1 MKIVVDCGGTKGDWR
16 FIARDGSVTN
26 YESRGFSPVTQSMW
40 DLEQII
46 KIDLPLI
53 EDTVAEVHYYGT
65 GVHSDTIIHSMT
77 STLSHLLKANTVNVN
92 TDLFA
97 ACRATCQDNH
107 GIVAILGTG
116 SASCLYD
123 GKEIVDKIPS
133 LGFIAGDEGA
143 GSMIGKKI
151 LQSYFYREMPQ
162 KIQAAFEENYTL
174 TREEMLENI
183 YKRPGANSYLASF
196 ANFALTLKKEP
207 FIHNIIIEEFDRF
220 TLRHLSKYE
229 NEGSVKCHFVGSIA
243 WFLKEELEISLAKFG
258 LQLGNIIRK
267 PIDQLVAYH
276 HITHIN

>member
-65 GVHSDTIIHSMT
+65 GVHSETIIHSMT
-77 STLSHLLKANTVNVN
+77 STLSHLLKANNVNVN

-196 ANFALTLKKEP
+196 ANFALTLKKEE

-229 NEGSVKCHFVGSIA
+229 NDGSVKCHFVGSIA
-243 WFLKEELEISLAKFG
+243 WFLKEELELSLAKFG

-276 HITHIN
+276 HIAHIN

>member
-196 ANFALTLKKEP
+196 ANFALTLKKEE

-229 NEGSVKCHFVGSIA
+229 NDGSVKCHFVGSIA

>member
-46 KIDLPLI
+46 KIDLPQI
-53 EDTVAEVHYYGT
+53 EATVTEVHYYGT
-65 GVHSDTIIHSMT
+65 GVHSETIIHSMT
-77 STLSHLLKANTVNVN
+77 STLSHLLKANNVNVN

-97 ACRATCQDNH
+97 ACRATCQNNH

-183 YKRPGANSYLASF
+183 YKRLGANSYLASF
-196 ANFALTLKKEP
+196 ANFALTLKKEE

-229 NEGSVKCHFVGSIA
+229 NDGSVKCHFVGSIA
-243 WFLKEELEISLAKFG
+243 WFLKEELELSVAKFG

-276 HITHIN
+276 HIAHIN

>member
-1 MKIVVDCGGTKGDWR
+1 VKIVVDCGGTKGDWR

-46 KIDLPLI
+46 KIDLPQI
-53 EDTVAEVHYYGT
+53 EATVTEVHYYGT

-229 NEGSVKCHFVGSIA
+229 NDGSVKCHFVGSIA

>member
-1 MKIVVDCGGTKGDWR
+1 VKIVVDCGGTKGDWR
-16 FIARDGSVTN
+16 FIARDDSVTN

-46 KIDLPLI
+46 KIDLPQI
-53 EDTVAEVHYYGT
+53 EATVTEVHYYGT

-97 ACRATCQDNH
+97 ACRATCQNNH

-196 ANFALTLKKEP
+196 ANFALTLKKEE

-220 TLRHLSKYE
+220 TLRHLI
-229 NEGSVKCHFVGSIA
+229 GSIA
-243 WFLKEELEISLAKFG
+243 WFLKEELELSLAKFG

-276 HITHIN
+276 HIAHIN

>member
-97 ACRATCQDNH
+97 ACRATCQNNH

-196 ANFALTLKKEP
+196 ANFALTLKKEE

-229 NEGSVKCHFVGSIA
+229 NDGSVKCHFVGSIA

-267 PIDQLVAYH
+267 HIDQLVAYH

>member
-65 GVHSDTIIHSMT
+65 GVHSETIIHSMT

-196 ANFALTLKKEP
+196 ANFALTLKKEE

-229 NEGSVKCHFVGSIA
+229 NDGSVKCHFVGSIA

>member
-46 KIDLPLI
+46 KIDLPQI
-53 EDTVAEVHYYGT
+53 EATVTEVHYYGT

-229 NEGSVKCHFVGSIA
+229 NDGSVKCHFVGSIA

-276 HITHIN
+276 HIAHIN

>member
-1 MKIVVDCGGTKGDWR
+1 VKIVVDCGGTKGDWR

-97 ACRATCQDNH
+97 ACRATCQNNH

-229 NEGSVKCHFVGSIA
+229 NDGSVKCHFVGSIA

>member
-46 KIDLPLI
+46 KIDLPQI
-53 EDTVAEVHYYGT
+53 EATVTEVHYYGT
-65 GVHSDTIIHSMT
+65 GVHSETIIHSMT
-77 STLSHLLKANTVNVN
+77 STLSHLLKANNVNVN

-97 ACRATCQDNH
+97 ACRATCQNNH

-196 ANFALTLKKEP
+196 ANFALTLKKEE

-229 NEGSVKCHFVGSIA
+229 NDGSVKCHFVGSIA

>member
-1 MKIVVDCGGTKGDWR
+1 
-16 FIARDGSVTN
+16 
-26 YESRGFSPVTQSMW
+26 
-40 DLEQII
+40 
-46 KIDLPLI
+46 
-53 EDTVAEVHYYGT
+53 
-65 GVHSDTIIHSMT
+65 
-77 STLSHLLKANTVNVN
+77 VNVN

-97 ACRATCQDNH
+97 ACRATCQNNH

-174 TREEMLENI
+174 TREEMFENI

-196 ANFALTLKKEP
+196 ANFALTLKKEE

-229 NEGSVKCHFVGSIA
+229 NDGSVKCHFVGSIA
-243 WFLKEELEISLAKFG
+243 WFLKEELELSLAKFG

-276 HITHIN
+276 HIAHIN

>member
-229 NEGSVKCHFVGSIA
+229 NDGSVKCHFVGSIA
-243 WFLKEELEISLAKFG
+243 WFLKEELELSLAKFG

>member
-1 MKIVVDCGGTKGDWR
+1 VKIVVDCGGTKGDWR

-46 KIDLPLI
+46 KIDLPQI
-53 EDTVAEVHYYGT
+53 EATVTEVHYYGT
-65 GVHSDTIIHSMT
+65 GVHSETIIHSMT
-77 STLSHLLKANTVNVN
+77 STLSHLLKANNVNVN

-207 FIHNIIIEEFDRF
+207 FIHNIIIKEFDRF

-229 NEGSVKCHFVGSIA
+229 NDGSVKCHFVGSIA

>member
-1 MKIVVDCGGTKGDWR
+1 VKIVVDCGGTKGDWR

-53 EDTVAEVHYYGT
+53 EATVTEVHYYGT
-65 GVHSDTIIHSMT
+65 GVHSETIIHSMT
-77 STLSHLLKANTVNVN
+77 STLSHLLKANNVNVN

-97 ACRATCQDNH
+97 ACRATCQNNH

-183 YKRPGANSYLASF
+183 YKRLGANSYLASF
-196 ANFALTLKKEP
+196 ANFALTLKKEE

-229 NEGSVKCHFVGSIA
+229 NDGSVKCHFVGSIA
-243 WFLKEELEISLAKFG
+243 WFLKEELELSLAKFG

-276 HITHIN
+276 HIAHIN

>member
-1 MKIVVDCGGTKGDWR
+1 VKIVVDCGGTKGDWR

-229 NEGSVKCHFVGSIA
+229 NDGSVKCHFVGSIA

>member
-97 ACRATCQDNH
+97 ACRATCHDHH

-229 NEGSVKCHFVGSIA
+229 NDGSVKCHFVGSIA
-243 WFLKEELEISLAKFG
+243 WFLKEELELSLAKFG

>member
-46 KIDLPLI
+46 KIDLPQI
-53 EDTVAEVHYYGT
+53 EATVTEVHYYGT
-65 GVHSDTIIHSMT
+65 GVHSETIIHSMT
-77 STLSHLLKANTVNVN
+77 STLSHLLKANNVNVN

-97 ACRATCQDNH
+97 ACRATCQNNH

-183 YKRPGANSYLASF
+183 YKRLGANSYLASF
-196 ANFALTLKKEP
+196 ANFALTLKKEE

-229 NEGSVKCHFVGSIA
+229 NDGSVKCHFVGSIA
-243 WFLKEELEISLAKFG
+243 WFLKEELELSLAKFG

-276 HITHIN
+276 HIAHIN

>member
-143 GSMIGKKI
+143 GSKIGKKI

-229 NEGSVKCHFVGSIA
+229 NDGSVKCHFVGSIA

>member
-229 NEGSVKCHFVGSIA
+229 NDGSVKCHFVGSIA

>member
-1 MKIVVDCGGTKGDWR
+1 LTAEGTKGDWR

-46 KIDLPLI
+46 KIDLPQI
-53 EDTVAEVHYYGT
+53 EATVAEVHYYGT
-65 GVHSDTIIHSMT
+65 GVHSETIIHSMT

-97 ACRATCQDNH
+97 ACRATCQNNH

-196 ANFALTLKKEP
+196 ANFALTLKKEE

-229 NEGSVKCHFVGSIA
+229 NDGSVKCHFVGSIA
-243 WFLKEELEISLAKFG
+243 WFLKEELELSLAKFG

-276 HITHIN
+276 HIAHIN

>member
-229 NEGSVKCHFVGSIA
+229 NDGSVKCHFVGSIA
-243 WFLKEELEISLAKFG
+243 WFLKEELELSLAKFG

-276 HITHIN
+276 HIAHIN

>member
-1 MKIVVDCGGTKGDWR
+1 VKIVVDCGGTKGDWR

-46 KIDLPLI
+46 KIDLPQI
-53 EDTVAEVHYYGT
+53 EATVTEVHYYGT
-65 GVHSDTIIHSMT
+65 GVHSETIIHSMT
-77 STLSHLLKANTVNVN
+77 STLSHLLKANNVNVN

-97 ACRATCQDNH
+97 ACRATCQNNH

-196 ANFALTLKKEP
+196 ANFALTLKKEE

-229 NEGSVKCHFVGSIA
+229 NDGSVKCHFVGSIA
-243 WFLKEELEISLAKFG
+243 WFLKEELELSLAKFG

-276 HITHIN
+276 HIAHIN

>member
-46 KIDLPLI
+46 KIDLPQI
-53 EDTVAEVHYYGT
+53 EATVTEVHYYGT
-65 GVHSDTIIHSMT
+65 GVHSETIIHSMT
-77 STLSHLLKANTVNVN
+77 STLSHLLKANNVNVN

-229 NEGSVKCHFVGSIA
+229 NDGSVKCHFVGSIA

>member
-196 ANFALTLKKEP
+196 ANFALTLKKEE

-229 NEGSVKCHFVGSIA
+229 NDGSVKCHFVGSIA
-243 WFLKEELEISLAKFG
+243 WFLKEELELSLAKFG

-276 HITHIN
+276 HIAHIN

>member
-183 YKRPGANSYLASF
+183 YKRLGANSYLASF
-196 ANFALTLKKEP
+196 ANFALTLKKEE

-229 NEGSVKCHFVGSIA
+229 NDGSVKCHFVGSIA
-243 WFLKEELEISLAKFG
+243 WFLKEELELSLAKFG

-276 HITHIN
+276 HIAHIN

>member
-65 GVHSDTIIHSMT
+65 GVHSETIIHSMT
-77 STLSHLLKANTVNVN
+77 STLSHLLKANNVNVN

-97 ACRATCQDNH
+97 ACRATCQNNH

-229 NEGSVKCHFVGSIA
+229 NDGSVKCHFVGSIA
-243 WFLKEELEISLAKFG
+243 WFLKEELELSLAKFG

-276 HITHIN
+276 HIAHIN

>member
-16 FIARDGSVTN
+16 FIARDDSVTN

-183 YKRPGANSYLASF
+183 YKRPGANSYLGSF
-196 ANFALTLKKEP
+196 ANFALTLKKEDY
-207 FIHNIIIEEFDRF
+207 IKNIISDEFDRF
-220 TLRHLSKYE
+220 VLRHLTKYE
-229 NEGSVKCHFVGSIA
+229 NDGSVKCHFVGSIA
-243 WFLKEELEISLAKFG
+243 WFLKEELETSLLKHN
-258 LQLGNIIRK
+258 LLIGNVIRK
-267 PIDQLVAYH
+267 PIEELVAYH
-276 HITHIN
+276 QH

>member
-46 KIDLPLI
+46 KIDLPQI
-53 EDTVAEVHYYGT
+53 EATVTEVHYYGT
-65 GVHSDTIIHSMT
+65 GVHSETIIHSMT
-77 STLSHLLKANTVNVN
+77 STLSHLLKANNVNVN

-183 YKRPGANSYLASF
+183 YKRLGANSYLASF

-229 NEGSVKCHFVGSIA
+229 NDGSVKCHFVGSIA
-243 WFLKEELEISLAKFG
+243 WFLKEELELSLAKFG

-276 HITHIN
+276 HIAHIN

>member
-46 KIDLPLI
+46 KIDLPQI
-53 EDTVAEVHYYGT
+53 EATVTEVHYYGT

-229 NEGSVKCHFVGSIA
+229 NDGSVKCHFVGSIA

>member
-183 YKRPGANSYLASF
+183 YKRLGANSYLASF

-229 NEGSVKCHFVGSIA
+229 NDGSVKCHFVGSIA

>member
-46 KIDLPLI
+46 KIDLPQI
-53 EDTVAEVHYYGT
+53 EATVTEVHYYGT
-65 GVHSDTIIHSMT
+65 GVHSETIIHSMT
-77 STLSHLLKANTVNVN
+77 STLSHLLKANNVNVN

-97 ACRATCQDNH
+97 ACRATCQNNH

-207 FIHNIIIEEFDRF
+207 FIHNIIIKEFDRF

-229 NEGSVKCHFVGSIA
+229 NDGSVKCHFVGSIA

>member
-65 GVHSDTIIHSMT
+65 GVHSETIIHSMT
-77 STLSHLLKANTVNVN
+77 STLSHLLKANNVNVN

-97 ACRATCQDNH
+97 ACRATCQNNH

-196 ANFALTLKKEP
+196 ANFALTLKKEE

-229 NEGSVKCHFVGSIA
+229 NDGSVKCHFVGSIA
-243 WFLKEELEISLAKFG
+243 WFLKEELELSLAKFG

-276 HITHIN
+276 HIAHIN

>member
-26 YESRGFSPVTQSMW
+26 YESKGFSPVTQSMW

-229 NEGSVKCHFVGSIA
+229 NDGSVKCHFVGSIA

>member
-1 MKIVVDCGGTKGDWR
+1 VKIVVDCGGTKGDWR
-16 FIARDGSVTN
+16 FIARDDSVTN

-229 NEGSVKCHFVGSIA
+229 NDGSVKCHFVGSIA